1 MAAQR
6 PRVTRPGRPGAR
18 RSSGRRYV
26 LLLALIIGLGT
37 AWGVYELGQ
46 SRAGYNRFA
55 AQARE
60 RELREQLID
69 LQTEGDRLREQVALL
84 ETDARI
90 KGEAYRRLE
99 TDLVTLQDQIQSL
112 SEDLAFYQGIVSVDE
127 KEGLRVQDLVIAS
140 RSEPGAYTLSLVLA
154 QALRK
159 DRRISGSL
167 ELAVEGQLDNGPRSL
182 GLAEISPDGAAR
194 LDFSF
199 RYFQNLESELRMPA
213 GFAPEKLTVT
223 LRPKGKNAKPV
234 EQVFSWRVQGG

>member
-6 PRVTRPGRPGAR
+6 PRVARPGRPGPR
-18 RSSGRRYV
+18 RSGGRRYV
-26 LLLALIIGLGT
+26 LALALIVGLGT

-46 SRAGYNRFA
+46 TRAGYNRLA

-60 RELREQLID
+60 RDLRAQLID
-69 LQTEGDRLREQVALL
+69 LQREADRLRDEVALL

-90 KGEAYRRLE
+90 NAEAYRRLE
-99 TDLVTLQDQIQSL
+99 TDLASLQDQIQSQ

-127 KEGLRVQDLVIAS
+127 KEGLRVQDLVVAS
-140 RSEPGAYTLSLVLA
+140 RSEERAYTLSLVLA

-167 ELAVEGQLDNGPRSL
+167 ELSVEGEL
-182 GLAEISPDGAAR
+182 DGAAR
-194 LDFSF
+194 SLDLADLNPDGAVSLEFSF
-199 RYFQNLESELRMPA
+199 RYFQNLESELRMPV

-234 EQVFSWRVQGG
+234 EQSFAWRVQGG